1 MRGQGPSEG
10 CLRYCSKS
18 VLLVQLGGHT
28 STGICLPINQCK
40 KDQGGCEYGCTTD
53 EGKAVCSCP

>member
-1 MRGQGPSEG
+1 MDSLLYALTGT
-10 CLRYCSKS
+10 
-18 VLLVQLGGHT
+18 LLVQLGGHT